1 MCKRKGDK
9 TKHST
14 YRKISTNS
22 TTSSVLFGIR
32 KHDSIEDCYDTDC
45 VKPFLG
51 SSGIS
56 SVSPLY
62 DWSSQV
68 NDVIN
73 IIPRNKVTVQR

>member
-9 TKHST
+9 SKHST

-32 KHDSIEDCYDTDC
+32 KRDSIEDCYDTDRA
-45 VKPFLG
+45 KPFLG

-56 SVSPLY
+56 NVSPLY
-62 DWSSQV
+62 DWSQV